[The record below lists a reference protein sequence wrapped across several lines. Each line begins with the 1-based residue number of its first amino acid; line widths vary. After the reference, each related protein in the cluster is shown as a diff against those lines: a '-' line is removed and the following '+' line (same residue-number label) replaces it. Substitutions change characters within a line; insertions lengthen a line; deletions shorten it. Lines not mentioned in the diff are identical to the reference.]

1 MGIKEAL
8 LCADFF
14 IFLSLFVMKK
24 DIHFAEDAR
33 KTLLSG
39 VEVVHNV
46 VKVTMG
52 PKGRNV
58 ILDKAYGAPTVT
70 NDGVSVAKEIEL
82 ENKVQNVGANMVKEA
97 AEKTNKEA
105 GDGTTS
111 TVVLAHAITKEGL
124 RYIDSGINPFALGR
138 GLHKTIDKLV
148 SEIQSTAQQIGD
160 SKELIQQV
168 ATLSA
173 QDEEVGNLIAD
184 IFDEV
189 GKDGTITVEEGN
201 TIGLTKEIKTGM
213 QFDQGYLSPYFVS
226 DSQRMESVIEKPYI
240 FVTDKKISSLKDILP
255 VLENMAQ
262 TGRKDLLIIAEDVE
276 GEALASLILNR
287 LKGALN
293 AVPVKAPGFGD
304 RKKEMLKDIAT
315 VTGATL
321 ISEEVGIKLEDANL
335 EMLGMADKV
344 IVSKDETIIVAGKGE
359 LVAIEARAEQ
369 IKSQI
374 ALSKSDYDKEKLA
387 ERLAKLVGGVAVIK
401 VGAAT
406 EMEMKNK
413 KFKIED
419 ALNATRAAIE
429 EGIVAGGGSL
439 LVQLSKSLA
448 SFQLADEDEQVAVD
462 ILQQAIQYPVKQIAD
477 NAGFKG
483 DYVVEEVKKSND
495 VNYGFD
501 ARTGEFKDLKAA
513 GIIDP
518 AKVLRV
524 ALQNAVSTAAMI
536 LTTEAVVV
544 DAPEDRT
551 SCAHTAG
558 EGVGGMGGM

>member
-1 MGIKEAL
+1 MTKVIHY
-8 LCADFF
+8 AD
-14 IFLSLFVMKK
+14 
-24 DIHFAEDAR
+24 DAR
-33 KTLLSG
+33 KGLLKG
-39 VEVVHNV
+39 VEEVTNV

-58 ILDKAYGAPTVT
+58 ILDKSYGAPTVT

-82 ENKVQNVGANMVKEA
+82 EDKVENVGANMVKEA

-111 TVVLAHAITKEGL
+111 TVVLAHAIAKEGL

-138 GLHKTIDKLV
+138 GLHKTVDKLV
-148 SEIQSTAQQIGD
+148 DEIHKNADQIGD
-160 SKELIQQV
+160 SKEQIKQV
-168 ATLSA
+168 ATISA

-184 IFDEV
+184 VFDEI

-201 TIGLTKEIKTGM
+201 TIGLTCEIKTGM

-226 DSQRMESVIEKPYI
+226 DTQRMESVLDKPYI
-240 FVTDKKISSLKDILP
+240 LVTDKKVSSMKDILQ
-255 VLENMAQ
+255 VLESMAS
-262 TGRKDLLIIAEDVE
+262 TGKKDMLLIAEDVE
-276 GEALASLILNR
+276 GEALTSLILNKIR
-287 LKGALN
+287 GTINVVA
-293 AVPVKAPGFGD
+293 VKAPGFGD
-304 RKKEMLKDIAT
+304 RKKEILRDIAT
-315 VTGATL
+315 VTGATV
-321 ISEEVGIKLEDANL
+321 ITEELGIKLEEATID
-335 EMLGMADKV
+335 MLGKADKV
-344 IVSKDETIIVAGKGE
+344 IVNKDETIIVDGKGE
-359 LVAIEARAEQ
+359 EVEINERANQ
-369 IKSQI
+369 IKAQI
-374 ALSKSDYDKEKLA
+374 GNTKSDYDKEKLA

-429 EGIVAGGGSL
+429 EGIVAGGGSV
-439 LVQLSKSLA
+439 LVQLSKTLET
-448 SFQLADEDEQVAVD
+448 FKLDEEDEQVAVE
-462 ILQQAIQYPVKQIAD
+462 ILQQAIQYPIKQIAD

-483 DYVVEEVKKSND
+483 DWVVEKVKESSDMNF
-495 VNYGFD
+495 GFD
-501 ARTGEFKDLKAA
+501 AKTGEFKDLKKA

-524 ALQNAVSTAAMI
+524 SLENAVSTAAMI

-544 DAPEDRT
+544 DKPEE
-551 SCAHTAG
+551 AG
-558 EGVGGMGGM
+558 HSHGGGDAGAGMGGMGGMGMY